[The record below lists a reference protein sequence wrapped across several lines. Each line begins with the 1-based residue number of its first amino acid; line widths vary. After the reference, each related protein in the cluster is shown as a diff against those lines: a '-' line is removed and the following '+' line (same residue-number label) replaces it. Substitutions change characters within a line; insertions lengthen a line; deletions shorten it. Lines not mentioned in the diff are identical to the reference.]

1 MSGDHMV
8 AHNGTFEA
16 QDQRIK
22 KELVDIDDASAL
34 VESLRLL
41 KPKSI
46 NTDMIFLGVKIPFGV
61 S

>member
-1 MSGDHMV
+1 MV

>member
-1 MSGDHMV
+1 MV

-34 VESLRLL
+34 ESLRLL
-41 KPKSI
+41 KPKSII

>member
-34 VESLRLL
+34 ESLRLL

>member
-1 MSGDHMV
+1 MV

-34 VESLRLL
+34 ESLRLL